1 MVIITTVVTM
11 IPTMMIYKKQDR
23 TNQIKS
29 NHNNKGKDKY
39 SSKLINT
46 TPP

>member
-1 MVIITTVVTM
+1 MG
-11 IPTMMIYKKQDR
+11 KNKDR

-29 NHNNKGKDKY
+29 NHNEKVKDKY

>member
-1 MVIITTVVTM
+1 MG
-11 IPTMMIYKKQDR
+11 KNKDR

-29 NHNNKGKDKY
+29 NQIKSNHNEKVKDKY